1 MKQFEKDEIRELPS
15 KYKPIG
21 AWGYF
26 GLNILFSLPVIGL
39 ICLIVFACSS
49 KNIVRRSYARSFFC
63 GLIIAVVI
71 LAVVLIL
78 AFTVFKGEVAAVL
91 EQLKQMVP
99 AGE

>member
-78 AFTVFKGEVAAVL
+78 AFTVGKEFMAQYLEMFKE
-91 EQLKQMVP
+91 MIP
-99 AGE
+99 AGQ